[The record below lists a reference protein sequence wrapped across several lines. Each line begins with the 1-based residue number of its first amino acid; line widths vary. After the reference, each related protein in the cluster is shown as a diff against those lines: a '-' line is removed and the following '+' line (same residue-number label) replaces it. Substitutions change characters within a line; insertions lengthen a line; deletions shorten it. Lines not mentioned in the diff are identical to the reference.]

1 MQNFNEKINLISQIA
16 ETLRGIY
23 KPEKYGD
30 IILPLCVIR
39 RFDCILETKKEEV
52 LEIYE
57 EYKDLPE
64 DSIEDVML
72 AELEERLGIMQK
84 FYNISPFT
92 IEKLLNDSENI
103 KSNLEEY
110 LNGFSN
116 NVKDIMQHFD
126 FKKEI
131 ERLSKNNALYNTIKE
146 ISKVDFH
153 PDVVSNQEMGYI
165 FEELI
170 RRFNENGEAGD
181 HYTPREVIE
190 LCMNTLFYG
199 KEDVINQKGKI
210 LSIADFCAGT
220 GGMLSV
226 AEKFIRN
233 KNKTADVQL
242 FGQEINEQSYAICKS
257 DMLIKGQ
264 NPENIVLGN
273 TLDND
278 GHSGRQYRYLI
289 SNPPFGVQWKK
300 EEAKVK
306 EEHEKLGF
314 NGRFGAGTP
323 RVSDG
328 SLLFLQNMISKM
340 YKDEEGSRVAIIF
353 NGSPLFT
360 GDAGSGESNIRK
372 WIIEND
378 MLEGI
383 IAMPT
388 DLFYNTGIATY
399 IWVLTNRKSPERQG
413 KIQLVNAID
422 FYKPMRKSLG
432 NKRKE
437 ISPEQIEEISKI
449 YAEFK
454 ESEHCRIF
462 DNEDFGFRKVTVERP
477 LKLKFQVTAEKIEEL
492 KSHTQFINLAI
503 SKKKKE
509 DIKTQEEA
517 EGREKQEKLIE
528 MLESFDESEVFMSR
542 NKFLKALKKKLK
554 EFNLDFV
561 KGNLLKAIWQTIGE
575 RDEEAEICKDSKGNI
590 EPDTS
595 LRDTETIP
603 LKEDIQEY
611 FKREVLPHVPDAYLD
626 ESTFDNI
633 GYEIPFTR
641 HFYKYEE
648 LRPFED
654 IMAEISDL
662 EKEIQEDIKAVFE

>member
-1 MQNFNEKINLISQIA
+1 MQNFNEKINLIWQIA

-39 RFDCILETKKEEV
+39 RFDCILESKKEEV
-52 LEIYE
+52 MAIYE

-278 GHSGRQYRYLI
+278 GHSGKQYRYLI

-314 NGRFGAGTP
+314 NGRFGAETP

-528 MLESFDESEVFMSR
+528 MLESFDESEIFMSR
-542 NKFLKALKKKLK
+542 DKFLKALKKKVK

-561 KGNLLKAIWQTIGE
+561 KGSLLTAIWQTIGE
-575 RDEEAEICKDSKGNI
+575 RDENAEICKDSKGNI

-611 FKREVLPHVPDAYLD
+611 FRREVLPHVPDAYLD